1 MGVQRPGNSL
11 NVSAGS
17 APNPPMTT
25 LNVVVEYVPAELEQ
39 PDHLS
44 HIFTGWADF
53 LRHVRESHRIV
64 PSEDDGETWIL
75 HDALHVGEG
84 RQTTPSWS

>member
-1 MGVQRPGNSL
+1 
-11 NVSAGS
+11 
-17 APNPPMTT
+17 MTT

-64 PSEDDGETWIL
+64 PLEDDGETWIL
-75 HDALHVGEG
+75 HDALHVGERAPDTLLVVMEPEIG
-84 RQTTPSWS
+84 TVGEQNP